1 MSAMPKENGKGKG
14 KESEPN
20 DRAEA
25 LLDLS
30 ISLIDQAL
38 DILNRHLKEDR
49 QMTHS
54 SKLMP
59 GGSVGKH
66 FRHVRLYISLP
77 SSTTK
82 NQVMEMFRAL
92 LVPLQPNSP
101 SIPSGVLQVNY
112 DAILPSSRRPLA
124 RSISS
129 CRKAM
134 QGIRDDLQAWKIR
147 SSEGGGVGEGVAGEV
162 GLGGLIGDMQREVLL
177 IAVTP
182 TEQEMKSSVGREVR
196 LSCTCFGR
204 ANVKLWFCA
213 LHAIH
218 HFSMLRTIA
227 VYELVSI
234 LSDMGL
240 MIELMSRA

>member
-1 MSAMPKENGKGKG
+1 MPKENGKGKG
-14 KESEPN
+14 KESDPN

-66 FRHVRLYISLP
+66 FRHVGLSF
-77 SSTTK
+77 SFSAMTN

-124 RSISS
+124 RSITS
-129 CRKAM
+129 CRQAM
-134 QGIRDDLQAWKIR
+134 QGIRDDLQAWKTR
-147 SSEGGGVGEGVAGEV
+147 GGGGVGEGVAGEV

-182 TEQEMKSSVGREVR
+182 TEQEMKSSVGREVS
-196 LSCTCFGR
+196 LPAG
-204 ANVKLWFCA
+204 
-213 LHAIH
+213 
-218 HFSMLRTIA
+218 
-227 VYELVSI
+227 YDDP
-234 LSDMGL
+234 SDV
-240 MIELMSRA
+240 

>member
-1 MSAMPKENGKGKG
+1 MSAMAKENGKGKG
-14 KESEPN
+14 KESDPN

-66 FRHVRLYISLP
+66 FRHVRLYTSF
-77 SSTTK
+77 SSMETN

-124 RSISS
+124 RSITS

-134 QGIRDDLQAWKIR
+134 QAIRDDLQAWKTR
-147 SSEGGGVGEGVAGEV
+147 GGGGVGEGVAGEV
-162 GLGGLIGDMQREVLL
+162 GLGGLIGDLQREVLL

-196 LSCTCFGR
+196 LSCSSLDS

-227 VYELVSI
+227 VHELVSI

>member
-14 KESEPN
+14 KEKESDPN

-66 FRHVRLYISLP
+66 FRHVSLSISLP
-77 SSTTK
+77 SLTTN

-134 QGIRDDLQAWKIR
+134 QGIRDDLQAWKTR
-147 SSEGGGVGEGVAGEV
+147 GGGGVGEGVAGEV

-196 LSCTCFGR
+196 LLL
-204 ANVKLWFCA
+204 N
-213 LHAIH
+213 
-218 HFSMLRTIA
+218 LRPF
-227 VYELVSI
+227 
-234 LSDMGL
+234 
-240 MIELMSRA
+240 

>member
-1 MSAMPKENGKGKG
+1 MSAMAKENGKGKG
-14 KESEPN
+14 KESDPN

-66 FRHVRLYISLP
+66 FRHVCLHISHAL
-77 SSTTK
+77 STFN

-134 QGIRDDLQAWKIR
+134 QGIRDDLQAWKTR
-147 SSEGGGVGEGVAGEV
+147 GGGGVGEGVAGEV

-196 LSCTCFGR
+196 LPAQCSDR
-204 ANVKLWFCA
+204 SDVQLWFCA

-227 VYELVSI
+227 VHELVSNQ
-234 LSDMGL
+234 LGL
-240 MIELMSRA
+240 QYSS